1 MDWTLTQLRSK
12 VRELTGRLS
21 TSDLSNSDLDDKIN
35 DFYLYVLPDEIVLP
49 ELKTFY
55 SLTTTADDGDY
66 SVPSTVFG
74 IKKPI
79 TIDYD
84 DGSGEHRLDFWQ
96 DVDAFFDAYPDDSAG
111 GVIYNSTTQ
120 QIATGN
126 GSMKAFSG
134 NLSVS
139 YVVPGSVSVTDG
151 TETFS
156 DDGSGTLTG
165 DAGGSGTVD
174 YSAATYS
181 VTFNANVSDGQAVY
195 ITYQYTSADKP
206 NALLLYGST
215 IYLRPIPD
223 ATYTVKM
230 AAIQR
235 PTALSADSDTV
246 TNPKWGPVIA
256 YGTAI
261 QMFIDAKDMSG
272 ASDLSDIY
280 QFHLNSVDRKNL
292 LQLANLRSV
301 PGF

>member
-55 SLTTTADDGDY
+55 SLTATDGTGSY
-66 SVPSTVFG
+66 TLPSTVFK
-74 IKKPI
+74 IEKPI
-79 TIDYD
+79 TVD
-84 DGSGEHRLDFWQ
+84 DGDGDAVSELGFWE
-96 DVDAFFDAYPDDSAG
+96 DKDAFFTEYPEDDSADED
-111 GVIYNSTTQ
+111 Q
-120 QIATGN
+120 
-126 GSMKAFSG
+126 
-134 NLSVS
+134 
-139 YVVPGSVSVTDG
+139 P
-151 TETFS
+151 
-156 DDGSGTLTG
+156 
-165 DAGGSGTVD
+165 
-174 YSAATYS
+174 
-181 VTFNANVSDGQAVY
+181 
-195 ITYQYTSADKP
+195 ADM
-206 NALLLYGST
+206 LLYGNT

-223 ATYTVKM
+223 AAYTVKM

-261 QMFIDAKDMSG
+261 QMFIDAKDVDG

-301 PGF
+301 PSF